1 MTGGLG
7 ADTFEFRR
15 GDDQDVITDY
25 VPGSTPAAR
34 RRLWVSSFGVLTA
47 AQVVATF
54 ATDTGPDILLD
65 FGAGQSLNLLGVA
78 TIANLD
84 LDITII

>member
-1 MTGGLG
+1 
-7 ADTFEFRR
+7 
-15 GDDQDVITDY
+15 
-25 VPGSTPAAR
+25 VPT
-34 RRLWVSSFGVLTA
+34 FGVLTE

-54 ATDTGPDILLD
+54 ATDTGADILFD